1 MRFQKEHR
9 IELPMARF
17 IELMFNPEFLR
28 RLNVEGMKIQA
39 YESLERNVD
48 GNLWTMKNRITPQ
61 DNMPGF
67 LKKLIGGG
75 FNYEETVSHQKGS
88 DTITGT
94 MIPSVMRDKLRMGY
108 TMRVRPDG
116 DNACRRSMEWEVE
129 VKIFGVGGQIE
140 KFAAG
145 EIERGMET
153 SAQYLNQHGK
163 TAA

>member
-9 IELPMARF
+9 IELPMARL
-17 IELMFNPEFLR
+17 IELTFSADFMHRMNIEA
-28 RLNVEGMKIQA
+28 MKVQV
-39 YESLERNVD
+39 YDSLERNVE
-48 GNLWTMKNRITPQ
+48 GNTWTMRNRITPQ

-75 FNYEETVSHQKGS
+75 FHYEETVTHQKGS
-88 DTITGT
+88 DTVTGN
-94 MIPSVMRDKLRMGY
+94 MVPSVMRDKLKMNY
-108 TMRVRPDG
+108 TMRIRPDG

-145 EIERGMET
+145 EIERSMEA
-153 SAQYLNQHGK
+153 SAQYLSQHGK
-163 TAA
+163 SA